1 MTANFAAKLADGTA
15 SKWNKLMAECE
26 HLITGTALA
35 GKYECI
41 KHDVSHRFANQD
53 INEAVANLHLGGFS
67 VRHNKLYDCIEIKW
81 GPIWNN
87 EQNQTEDFTNLP
99 ESEL

>member
-1 MTANFAAKLADGTA
+1 MTANFAAKLVDGTA
-15 SKWNKLMAECE
+15 TKWSRLIAECE

-35 GKYECI
+35 GKCECI
-41 KHDVSHRFANQD
+41 KHDVSYRYSNQD
-53 INEAVANLHLGGFS
+53 ISEAVANLHLGGFS

-81 GPIWNN
+81 GPKWNN
-87 EQNQTEDFTNLP
+87 ERNQTEGYTSLP